1 MPDSVTHPAAA
12 ASKRKAARPPIKM
25 RETDADRLSDLAMRI
40 EATQP
45 QLAAMLTAEIDRA
58 RVVPDSRL
66 PKSVVAMGS
75 TVRFADD
82 TAGTERTVQ
91 LVYPHQAD
99 IESGRLS
106 ILTPV
111 GAGLIGLA
119 EGQSIV
125 WRDRGEHE
133 RVLRVVEVTPPQD

>member
-1 MPDSVTHPAAA
+1 MPDSVSRPAPA
-12 ASKRKAARPPIKM
+12 ASKRKPVRPPIRM
-25 RETDADRLSDLAMRI
+25 RESDADRLSELAVRI
-40 EATQP
+40 EASQP
-45 QLAAMLTAEIDRA
+45 RLAAMLTAEIDRA
-58 RVVPDSRL
+58 RVVADGKL

-82 TAGTERTVQ
+82 TTGTERTVQ

-99 IESGRLS
+99 IEAGRLS

-133 RVLRVVEVTPPQD
+133 RVLRVVEVTSSDD

>member
-1 MPDSVTHPAAA
+1 MPESMTRPVPA
-12 ASKRKAARPPIKM
+12 ASKRKPARPPIRM
-25 RETDADRLSDLAMRI
+25 RESDADRLSELAVRI
-40 EATQP
+40 EASQP

-58 RVVPDSRL
+58 RVVADDKL

-99 IESGRLS
+99 IEAGRLS

-133 RVLRVVEVTPPQD
+133 RVLRVVEVAPPRD

>member
-1 MPDSVTHPAAA
+1 MPDSVSCPAPA
-12 ASKRKAARPPIKM
+12 ASKRKPARPPIRM
-25 RETDADRLSDLAMRI
+25 RESDADRLSELAVRI
-40 EATQP
+40 EASQP
-45 QLAAMLTAEIDRA
+45 RLAAMLTTEIDRA
-58 RVVPDSRL
+58 RVVADGKL

-82 TAGTERTVQ
+82 TTGTERTVQ

-99 IESGRLS
+99 IEAGRLS

-133 RVLRVVEVTPPQD
+133 RVLRVVKVTSSDD

>member
-1 MPDSVTHPAAA
+1 MPDSVSRPAPA
-12 ASKRKAARPPIKM
+12 ASKRKPVRPPIRM
-25 RETDADRLSDLAMRI
+25 RESDADRLSELAVRI
-40 EATQP
+40 EASQP
-45 QLAAMLTAEIDRA
+45 RLAAMLTTEIDRA
-58 RVVPDSRL
+58 RVVADGKL

-82 TAGTERTVQ
+82 TTGTERTVQ

-99 IESGRLS
+99 IEAGRLS

-133 RVLRVVEVTPPQD
+133 RVLRVVEVTSSDD

>member
-1 MPDSVTHPAAA
+1 
-12 ASKRKAARPPIKM
+12 M
-25 RETDADRLSDLAMRI
+25 RESDADRLSELAVRI
-40 EATQP
+40 EASQP
-45 QLAAMLTAEIDRA
+45 RLAAMLTAEIDRA
-58 RVVPDSRL
+58 RVVADGKL

-82 TAGTERTVQ
+82 TTGTERTVQ

-99 IESGRLS
+99 IEAGRLS

-133 RVLRVVEVTPPQD
+133 RVLRVVEVTSSDD

>member
-1 MPDSVTHPAAA
+1 MPDSVPRPAPA
-12 ASKRKAARPPIKM
+12 ASKRKPARPPIRM
-25 RETDADRLSDLAMRI
+25 RESDADRLSELAVRI
-40 EATQP
+40 EASQP
-45 QLAAMLTAEIDRA
+45 RLAAMLTAEIDRA
-58 RVVPDSRL
+58 RVVADGKL

-82 TAGTERTVQ
+82 TTGTERTVQ

-99 IESGRLS
+99 IEAGRLS

-133 RVLRVVEVTPPQD
+133 RVLRVVEVTSSDD

>member
-1 MPDSVTHPAAA
+1 MPDTISRPAAL
-12 ASKRKAARPPIKM
+12 ASKRKAARPPIQM
-25 RETDADRLSDLAMRI
+25 RESDADRLSELAMRI
-40 EATQP
+40 EANQP

-58 RVVPDSRL
+58 RIVADARL

-91 LVYPHQAD
+91 LVYPHQAA
-99 IESGRLS
+99 IEAGRLS

-111 GAGLIGLA
+111 GAGLIGLG
-119 EGQSIV
+119 EGQSIK

-133 RVLRVVEVTPPQD
+133 RVLRVVEVMPPQD